1 MEFINQ
7 AVTVLQTLVVAL
19 GAGLA
24 VWGVVNLME
33 GYGNDNPGANAQVA
47 DYPSRLVLFK
57 PFINFRFR
65 RLVLI
70 LKNPLWH
77 TNQIGNLRYNLIGAV
92 FIPDYI
98 CFGDLIID
106 DSSIAAICNRDNAL
120 IFIQLCCFADIH
132 IMFLSRH
139 SVDNEQ

>member
-1 MEFINQ
+1 MFEIP
-7 AVTVLQTLVVAL
+7 L
-19 GAGLA
+19 
-24 VWGVVNLME
+24 
-33 GYGNDNPGANAQVA
+33 YGRSDNAKVS

-57 PFINFRFR
+57 PFINFHFR

-77 TNQIGNLRYNLIGAV
+77 TNQIGNLRNNLIGAV
-92 FIPDYI
+92 FIPYYI
-98 CFGDLIID
+98 CFGDLSID